1 MKNNKNISLSDKKL
15 VNDLN
20 VLLTNLKEKDLYSYK
35 HNNINNIKL
44 TSPKNL
50 FLNKKADKIFKTQR
64 NNLLNSNLQ
73 SLNLSIENKESNREK
88 NLNEENNTI
97 NTNNNN
103 KEKIVDEN
111 YLCNSCKKETIS
123 EYCLICNEFK
133 CNSCIELCKI
143 DGHEHIE
150 IILSKINKKN
160 EQIFQNDKELQIYDI
175 KKFRDDFLLLINDI
189 LNIYNQI
196 MNILENIYKENPIKK
211 ELDKFENDSNKIKI
225 EINDIIK
232 KANTFLKNDNQ
243 ISKPKYKMMNIQ
255 YFFNS
260 LNTKQKVY
268 NTLTNKM
275 QIYSLNSIIN
285 SNMKKCFNDIENS
298 IKAFSNKNNP
308 FELKDEAKLEYEK
321 IINKFKTKKDKRRS
335 YKKRNTISIKSA
347 NRLNLKKYS
356 TEKNED
362 SYEDDYLDI

>member
-1 MKNNKNISLSDKKL
+1 
-15 VNDLN
+15 
-20 VLLTNLKEKDLYSYK
+20 
-35 HNNINNIKL
+35 
-44 TSPKNL
+44 
-50 FLNKKADKIFKTQR
+50 
-64 NNLLNSNLQ
+64 
-73 SLNLSIENKESNREK
+73 
-88 NLNEENNTI
+88 
-97 NTNNNN
+97 
-103 KEKIVDEN
+103 
-111 YLCNSCKKETIS
+111 
-123 EYCLICNEFK
+123 
-133 CNSCIELCKI
+133 
-143 DGHEHIE
+143 
-150 IILSKINKKN
+150 
-160 EQIFQNDKELQIYDI
+160 
-175 KKFRDDFLLLINDI
+175 
-189 LNIYNQI
+189 

-232 KANTFLKNDNQ
+232 TANTFLKNDNQ